1 MGAMSQ
7 TPSTGTGATPTDAT
21 PTVGTRDRIVIAAA
35 RLLQRQGYVGTGI
48 KQIAKDAEATLGSV
62 YHFFPGGKEAVAVAA
77 ITYSG
82 TEFGEMLREAL
93 AKADA
98 PGAAVEACAVELAVA
113 LRESGWTDG
122 CPVTAAALETL
133 GTDSEIQRVCA
144 VALRDWERLVEKKLL
159 GAGFGERD
167 AREVAT
173 TVISALEGAEV
184 TAQVNRSEEPLRAA
198 GRQLARLVGSYGY
211 EEESAAAGR

>member
-1 MGAMSQ
+1 MAKTSAA
-7 TPSTGTGATPTDAT
+7 ATT
-21 PTVGTRDRIVIAAA
+21 GTRDRIVIAAA

-77 ITYSG
+77 ITHSG
-82 TEFGEMLREAL
+82 EEFADLLRAAL
-93 AKADA
+93 TTADD
-98 PGAAVEACAVELAVA
+98 PGAAIEACAAELAVG
-113 LRESGWTDG
+113 LRESGWVDG

-144 VALRDWERLVEKKLL
+144 AALGSWERLVEEKLL
-159 GAGFGERD
+159 ASGFAAPD
-167 AREVAT
+167 ARDLAT

-198 GRQLARLVGSYGY
+198 GRQLARLVGSYGVQG
-211 EEESAAAGR
+211 EGERVSAGGR

>member
-1 MGAMSQ
+1 MAQ
-7 TPSTGTGATPTDAT
+7 TSAAATP
-21 PTVGTRDRIVIAAA
+21 GTRERIVIAAA

-77 ITYSG
+77 IIHSG
-82 TEFGEMLREAL
+82 EEFAEMLRAAL
-93 AKADA
+93 GKADD
-98 PGAAVEACAVELAVA
+98 PGAAIEACAAELAVG
-113 LRESGWTDG
+113 LRDSGWIDG

-144 VALRDWERLVEKKLL
+144 AALGGWERLVEEKLL
-159 GAGFGERD
+159 GSGFAARD
-167 AREVAT
+167 ARDLAT

-184 TAQVNRSEEPLRAA
+184 TAQVSRSEEPLRAV
-198 GRQLARLVGSYGY
+198 GRQLARLVGSYGP
-211 EEESAAAGR
+211 SGGAAA

>member
-1 MGAMSQ
+1 MAKTSAA
-7 TPSTGTGATPTDAT
+7 ATP
-21 PTVGTRDRIVIAAA
+21 GTRDRIVIAAA

-77 ITYSG
+77 INHSG
-82 TEFGEMLREAL
+82 EEFADMLRAAL
-93 AKADA
+93 NKADD
-98 PGAAVEACAVELAVA
+98 PGAAIEACAAELAVG
-113 LRESGWTDG
+113 LRESGWVDG

-144 VALRDWERLVEKKLL
+144 AALGSWERLVEEKLL
-159 GAGFGERD
+159 GAGFAARD
-167 AREVAT
+167 ARDLAT

-184 TAQVNRSEEPLRAA
+184 TAQVNRSEEPLRAV
-198 GRQLARLVGSYGY
+198 GRQLARLVGSYGVAG
-211 EEESAAAGR
+211 ESLGAVGC